1 MWRRASWHRWAQY
14 AVLLCGLCG
23 DVFAGCLFMS
33 AGVPSE
39 VTWPPPPPQWLPRS
53 PWPPGPQASAVIQ
66 ASGDARGPVR
76 GTVGEGRRPAG
87 CHRQRCGGGMTG
99 AAASVIA
106 TLWTQSGGQTGSGGG
121 HLETV
126 SKLSGVQKRL
136 RVNRPCPLMQT
147 PEKGARGP
155 QGLLCKQVRPQPR
168 SGGQGTVGMQDPIWG
183 ISPVR
188 GQVTRNGTY
197 SRWRQQRPLYQ
208 LP

>member
-76 GTVGEGRRPAG
+76 GD
-87 CHRQRCGGGMTG
+87 GGGGAPACRLSQAAVWLHMTG

-106 TLWTQSGGQTGSGGG
+106 TLWTRRGGQTGSGGSPG
-121 HLETV
+121 DCLQAFWCPEEAEGQQA
-126 SKLSGVQKRL
+126 LSPDTDPREGGKG
-136 RVNRPCPLMQT
+136 T
-147 PEKGARGP
+147 PGAA
-155 QGLLCKQVRPQPR
+155 V
-168 SGGQGTVGMQDPIWG
+168 
-183 ISPVR
+183 
-188 GQVTRNGTY
+188 
-197 SRWRQQRPLYQ
+197 
-208 LP
+208 